1 MHVICQAL
9 LVLFCLCTD
18 TTAQT
23 PEAQFHLWKALL
35 KGEGTFRDYAS
46 FMQAHPHW
54 PRGIAM
60 RKQAEATLKN
70 QTAGKEADVFF
81 SKYPPLTDEGYLVY
95 ARYLKKQNNIAKL
108 EALVKKCW
116 RECEGSSSMLMQF
129 VNEFGDYLTEVDHIA
144 RVDFFLNQ
152 GNMPAVENVLSAFP
166 ARVQRIV
173 RTRIQ
178 LQQNSTKEL
187 DETGLSTHADQGIV
201 LDYLRYLR
209 KAKRNEDALALLSE
223 PHAHEALYPEVWW
236 TERNIL
242 ARRYIESGQYTQAL
256 KAIEGHQLKQG
267 ESFANAEWMAGWLC
281 LTFLGR
287 EEDALARFEWLY
299 KNVKSPVSLARAA
312 FWCGEACIKHGD
324 KAKADTWYKLAETHD
339 KAYYGQLAHSHRLQN
354 GAIATLKPIEFY
366 NHKPSAES
374 AKAFNARELVRV
386 IKSIPKKEEREFV
399 EPFFMQ
405 LCEDVNKPEEMAL
418 LIQLGTHVGGKPL
431 AAKIT
436 RDLSKKTLFF
446 TPESLPLLPEKIIR
460 LVYDNQAKLQPY
472 LIYLA
477 HAIIWRESA
486 FDPNAL
492 SHAGAQGLMQLM
504 PATAARE
511 VPYVPKVLGVKA
523 PTTKT
528 LYNPEKNM
536 LLGITHL
543 ARLLEK
549 YDGSL
554 VLTIAA
560 YNAGAAAVE
569 EWIKQFGDPRQPQT
583 NIINWV
589 ELIPYGETRNYVQ
602 RVMEKFMPYLY
613 RLQHNSPKAYDIKQ
627 FLQLPLH

>member
-9 LVLFCLCTD
+9 LIFFCLTAPL
-18 TTAQT
+18 TAQT
-23 PEAQFHLWKALL
+23 PEAAFHLWKALL
-35 KGEGTFRDYAS
+35 KGEGTFHDYAA

-60 RKQAEATLKN
+60 RKQAEAALKN
-70 QTAGKEADVFF
+70 INKEAADFF
-81 SKYPPLTDEGYLVY
+81 MNHPPLTDEGYVAY
-95 ARYLKKQNNIAKL
+95 ARYLKKQNNLAKL

-116 RECEGSSSMLMQF
+116 RECEGSSSTLMQLAH
-129 VNEFGDYLTEVDHIA
+129 EFGSYLTEDDHIT
-144 RVDFFLNQ
+144 RVDFFFNQ
-152 GNMPAVENVLSAFP
+152 GNIPAVENLLSAFP
-166 ARVQRIV
+166 ATVQRII

-178 LQQNSTKEL
+178 LHQNNLKEL
-187 DETGLSTHADQGIV
+187 DETELKSHANQGIV

-209 KAKRNEDALALLSE
+209 KAKRNEEARALLSE
-223 PHAHEALYPEVWW
+223 PHTHEALYPEAWW
-236 TERNIL
+236 AERNIL
-242 ARRYIESGQYTQAL
+242 ARRYIESGEYAKAL
-256 KAIEGHQLKQG
+256 SVIEGHKLKQG
-267 ESFANAEWMAGWLC
+267 ESFANAQWLAGWVC
-281 LTFLGR
+281 LTFLGK
-287 EEDALARFEWLY
+287 EADAFTLFEALY
-299 KNVKSPVSLARAA
+299 HNVKSPISLARAA
-312 FWCGEACIKHGD
+312 FWCGEACIKRGD
-324 KAKADTWYKLAETHD
+324 KTKADTWYKLAETHD
-339 KAYYGQLAHSHRLQN
+339 NAYYGQLAHSQRLQN
-354 GAIATLKPIEFY
+354 GAIVTLKPIGFY
-366 NHKPSAES
+366 NAKPSA
-374 AKAFNARELVRV
+374 ATIKTFNARELVRV

-405 LCEDVNKPEEMAL
+405 LCEDVSKPEEMAL
-418 LIQLGTHVGGKPL
+418 LIQLANQIGGKPL
-431 AAKIT
+431 AAKTT

-504 PATAARE
+504 PTTAAKE
-511 VPYVPKVLGVKA
+511 VPYVPNVLGVKVP
-523 PTTKT
+523 PTQS

-583 NIINWV
+583 NIINWI

-613 RLQHNSPKAYDIKQ
+613 RLKHNSPKAYDMRQ